1 MKDKVLQFLF
11 ILLFS
16 LLGSLTS
23 NAQIKPVYLGEWSFN
38 APSAPEEYN
47 YGTIEIKKD
56 SIITIFSELNYK
68 ALSIWVKV
76 KNDSIIYKSFVDD
89 TDVLFSLKIEDET
102 NIKGNAVWND
112 GETQMILHKK
122 TNPQTNKKNP

>member
-1 MKDKVLQFLF
+1 MKDKVLHFLF

-23 NAQIKPVYLGEWSFN
+23 NAQIKPAYLGEWSFN
-38 APSAPEEYN
+38 APFAPEEFN

-56 SIITIFSELNYK
+56 SIITIFPESKYK
-68 ALSIWVKV
+68 AFSTWVKV
-76 KNDSIIYKSFVDD
+76 RNDSIIYISIIDD
-89 TDVLFSLKIEDET
+89 TEVLFSLKIEDET
-102 NIKGNAVWND
+102 NIKGNAVWSD

-122 TNPQTNKKNP
+122 TNQQTNK